1 MKTALHTM
9 EMVLNT
15 TNARR
20 KMRTVRVPAVAVLAI
35 AAGLA
40 GCDREMTTPVAD
52 ASTQSMEADY
62 VAFGMLS
69 YITANGVR
77 EGRVQ
82 ADTSYIYEE
91 TSTAL
96 LKQMTIVF
104 YDEYGAERATVTG
117 TDGEWTQST
126 NRMVARGDVVL
137 LIHSDSSRIESQE
150 IYYDQAIDKVWSD
163 STTVR
168 TMKDGSVFSGTA
180 FESDMTFENLSI
192 RSMRGGLP
200 RSRE

>member
-1 MKTALHTM
+1 MTKPQ
-9 EMVLNT
+9 NT
-15 TNARR
+15 SPTRLR
-20 KMRTVRVPAVAVLAI
+20 GITVVAVSL
-35 AAGLA
+35 LA
-40 GCDREMTTPVAD
+40 GCGPEIATPVAD
-52 ASTQSMEADY
+52 PALQSMEADY

-69 YITANGVR
+69 YVTANGVR
-77 EGRVQ
+77 EGRVE
-82 ADTSYIYEE
+82 ADTAYIYDE

-117 TDGEWTQST
+117 ADGEWTQTT

-192 RSMRGGLP
+192 SSMRGGLP
-200 RSRE
+200 RNRE